1 MLQTSSRVPK
11 TVISLLLK
19 KGTRVHTDFFQ
30 CMTNHNGKEQSRCAV
45 VVGGRIVKR
54 AVERNRIKRMV
65 KAAFQSLH
73 TTLHP
78 SADLVILVK
87 QQCATRP
94 YRIIREQLQEII
106 SKINALT

>member
-1 MLQTSSRVPK
+1 MLHISSRVPK

-19 KGTRVHTDFFQ
+19 NGTRLHAGIFQ
-30 CMTNHNGKEQSRCAV
+30 CMVKHNGKEHSRCAV
-45 VVGGRIVKR
+45 VVGTRIAKH

-65 KAAFQSLH
+65 KGSFQSIE

-87 QQCATRP
+87 QNCATTP
-94 YRIIREQLQEII
+94 YQTIRAQLQELVN
-106 SKINALT
+106 KINAMT